1 MAIYQTRDLIKA
13 RGGMRAG
20 HKYKSR
26 RADGKG
32 GYIYEYADD
41 VHAAKKT
48 PAISAEHAQR
58 ARQLGEAA
66 FNAGKMAIARQ
77 DATFQNELVSEYKG
91 NTKAFIALYDEW
103 GAGWHRANSAGTFV
117 PEDERKPAVH
127 ASAAKPTA
135 KPVPEWAK
143 EPPRAKP
150 IEVIRATED
159 SEVRIFDNG
168 PRGYSSMLHDTDLGF
183 TVGGTIQHKT
193 LEAARAYA
201 HAMVAKIK
209 AADGPAAKPAVQASA
224 AKASLPV
231 PAKIE
236 RAAVEYGP
244 DSNYEEVAAPLAA
257 SVGLKTRHASVGHD
271 STGKTVYGT
280 DYTVGVGLYELKDAL
295 GKNPPQEKVDRMIDV
310 CAEFVAREMKGM
322 KDPPSAEDIRQE
334 IHADAVSLAANRLV
348 SMPIKLISAAMSA
361 ARHTDERDE
370 QQQSINALTML
381 AHVFGKVA
389 KSDMRFPRLTIL
401 RKSATAHVP
410 AGFFP
415 IPGSKKGGY
424 HKQTADGWDYW
435 YPDMGRSPSAA
446 HDAVHEAAVLTEADF
461 VAGRYDK
468 TPAYWDYVRRE
479 GGGITID
486 PWTRGGIDPKSKHPV
501 KIAGQPAKL
510 YEIVDPDADAGW
522 ASLRDVNAPANIDPV
537 LVKHDRIYPVEHGM
551 PKKAAPGVRGPDI
564 TVGGGSKRTTG
575 WRGGAGEKTPVYE
588 GSTAKPGT
596 VLHGAENGAYP
607 RKLRVLYRADAD
619 GVSHAVE
626 DEVLA
631 MPDADKVRL
640 LSELGSTI
648 KSVAKR
654 AAAKVGVRLTNE
666 SREDMQSAA
675 MEGALHA
682 IDDYTGGYSLRAA
695 IITVGSQYARLH
707 GAREFAGGVSLPKR
721 VTRMLPGFLAARGAA
736 NREGGGGDVS
746 EDAIARVWNV
756 KKRDMHD
763 GLQTGRDDDI
773 PLHRYSLKAGEIVS
787 GKDYPG
793 KIELARELAEF
804 IDGQRKSTGSDWF
817 GGTADVL
824 PGAGVGVGM
833 SEHDRIQV
841 RHDIEFA
848 LHSVQKM
855 HVAIG
860 RMEYRLDGAELL
872 RRRLGLGTDPQSTR
886 AIAEDLEVHR
896 LGSDGELR
904 KLSSRAAYDVLDH
917 ATEEA
922 LGIVRTALRGREEAE
937 TTVSRAQDRLRIP
950 MEVVR
955 GGLTVRQRIEAD
967 SRKVT
972 TADVREWRA
981 RERMRFR
988 TLLDRA
994 GSDTH
999 KAEYAREQWRRVSQI
1014 GRREAA
1020 RHIAEERVMQQPR
1033 SREWFA
1039 NATGVVTDVTGAQG
1053 RYAPMQMI
1061 MTDLHTGRNRLV
1073 NVRTTRDL
1081 RNAVGSTFKSD
1092 AGTDMVAPDMYVLDL
1107 IEKFPRLSQ
1116 VMWGSDDAL
1125 ALAPTEA
1132 RSDVLKLMGL

>member
-1 MAIYQTRDLIKA
+1 MAIYTPRDLIKA
-13 RGGMRAG
+13 MTARTARRHAGKTKPLPKPKRVPKFKIKPVPVATPPEPYEGHRMPSGRRFGQRHPAKTVRLLHKAAGDMRAG

-26 RADGKG
+26 TADGKG
-32 GYIYEYADD
+32 GWIYTYED
-41 VHAAKKT
+41 V
-48 PAISAEHAQR
+48 
-58 ARQLGEAA
+58 
-66 FNAGKMAIARQ
+66 
-77 DATFQNELVSEYKG
+77 
-91 NTKAFIALYDEW
+91 
-103 GAGWHRANSAGTFV
+103 
-117 PEDERKPAVH
+117 
-127 ASAAKPTA
+127 KPTA
-135 KPVPEWAK
+135 KPVPEWSK

-159 SEVRIFDNG
+159 SEVRIFHDAQH
-168 PRGYSSMLHDTDLGF
+168 GYSAALYDTDLEH
-183 TVGGTIQHKT
+183 TIGVTNRHKT
-193 LEAARAYA
+193 LESARAWGNTLIR
-201 HAMVAKIK
+201 KIED
-209 AADGPAAKPAVQASA
+209 ADKPTVHASA
-224 AKASLPV
+224 AKTSIPV

-236 RAAVEYGP
+236 RAAVSYGP
-244 DSNYEEVAAPLAA
+244 GSNYEELMAPLAA
-257 SVGLKTRHASVGHD
+257 RVGLKAIGYRVGHD
-271 STGKTVYGT
+271 STGKTVYSSGYNVPT
-280 DYTVGVGLYELKDAL
+280 ALYGLKEVL
-295 GKNPPQEKVDRMIDV
+295 GKSPPQEKVDRMIDV
-310 CAEFVAREMKGM
+310 CAEFVAHESRSM
-322 KDPPSAEDIRQE
+322 KDPPSVEDIRQE
-334 IHADAVSLAANRLV
+334 IHERAATMATNRLV
-348 SMPIKLISAAMSA
+348 SMPIRLISSAMASA
-361 ARHTDERDE
+361 RQTGERDE
-370 QQQSINALTML
+370 QQQDVNALTML

-435 YPDMGRSPSAA
+435 YPDMGRNPHAA

-468 TPAYWDYVRRE
+468 TPAYWEYVRRA
-479 GGGITID
+479 GGGIEID

-522 ASLRDVNAPANIDPV
+522 ASLRDVNAPANSDPV

-564 TVGGGSKRTTG
+564 TVGGGAKRTTG
-575 WRGGAGEKTPVYE
+575 WRGGAGEKTPTYE

-607 RKLRVLYRADAD
+607 RKLRVLYRADMD
-619 GVSHAVE
+619 GVPRAVE

-648 KSVAKR
+648 KTVAKR
-654 AAAKVGVRLTNE
+654 AAAKVGVRMTNE

-682 IDDYTGGYSLRAA
+682 IDDYRGGYSLRAA

-707 GAREFAGGVSLPKR
+707 GAREFSGGVSLPKR
-721 VTRMLPGFLAARGAA
+721 VARMLPGFLAARGEA
-736 NREGGGGDVS
+736 NRLGGSDSKDVS
-746 EDAIARVWNV
+746 EDSIARVWDL
-756 KKRDMHD
+756 KKRDMHE
-763 GLQTGRDDDI
+763 GLKTGRDDDI
-773 PLHRYSLKAGEIVS
+773 PLHSYSLKADEIVS

-804 IDGQRKSTGSDWF
+804 IDGQRKSVGSDWF
-817 GGTADVL
+817 GTTANVL

-848 LHSVQKM
+848 LHSVQNM

-904 KLSSRAAYDVLDH
+904 KLSPRAAYDVLDH

-972 TADVREWRA
+972 MADVREWRA
-981 RERMRFR
+981 RERARFR
-988 TLLDRA
+988 ALFDRA
-994 GSDTH
+994 GTDTH
-999 KAEYAREQWRRVSQI
+999 KAQYAREQWQRVSQI

-1039 NATGVVTDVTGAQG
+1039 NATGVVTDVSGASDKHS
-1053 RYAPMQMI
+1053 PMQMV

-1092 AGTDMVAPDMYVLDL
+1092 AGTAMVAPDMYVLDL
-1107 IEKFPRLSQ
+1107 IKNYPRLSQ

-1132 RSDVLKLMGL
+1132 RSDVLELMGL